1 MVWPVHCRGTV
12 GVVKNPNGRPSSLF
26 QGFSDRSALLLEKYG
41 RSEILAIA
49 DDDKRLDEFS
59 SFDCLI
65 IRQLASALRANHD
78 SSSVLM
84 EERERL
90 YDRTMG
96 KAVSRTELTGKDGAD
111 LQINVVTGVSAVDA
125 DFQVVAPAVLPSAGD
140 VLAVDSV
147 ADASPSASP
156 SASPVV
162 SPSMSPS
169 VQLDKREL
177 RSKAIRDA
185 TRERAAARKLRAE
198 IEAEHAAKRK
208 KRSDKELARYY
219 ANKAKKA
226 LKNATAASDDVI

>member
-147 ADASPSASP
+147 ADASP
-156 SASPVV
+156 VV
-162 SPSMSPS
+162 SPS

-226 LKNATAASDDVI
+226 LKNATPASDDVI